1 MAISG
6 RFSDLN
12 YCKPLI
18 QIVVILSLN
27 DFVNVLMYFWLN
39 KLNKSKN
46 PSMPKIA
53 EILDENE
60 HFEED
65 ARMQLSKILG

>member
-1 MAISG
+1 
-6 RFSDLN
+6 
-12 YCKPLI
+12 
-18 QIVVILSLN
+18 
-27 DFVNVLMYFWLN
+27 MYFWLN